1 MSSSGVPARKV
12 LFGKPQKENSGL
24 VVLMKREEL
33 FHLAAL
39 FIYILELSILD
50 RLPLIMRSI
59 SISTRQGNC
68 SPASPPDAGA
78 GAWTR
83 GDPSLTDLCAALG
96 TIFCQ
101 QDPAPNPLTMICKMM
116 RLPRNPIPRAET
128 VSVQKELP
136 RGVSNGA
143 YKTSSQVDESSPLVL
158 PHLAPGK
165 SFLRLTHSPG
175 PCICSQVSVPPN
187 KLLSPVCWGSVGL

>member
-50 RLPLIMRSI
+50 RLPLIMRRNI

-68 SPASPPDAGA
+68 SPSPPPDAETGV
-78 GAWTR
+78 WTR
-83 GDPSLTDLCAALG
+83 EEPSLTDLCAALG

-101 QDPAPNPLTMICKMM
+101 QDPAPNPLTMICKMI
-116 RLPRNPIPRAET
+116 RLQRNPIPRAET

-136 RGVSNGA
+136 RA
-143 YKTSSQVDESSPLVL
+143 YKTSSQVDQSSPLVL

-165 SFLRLTHSPG
+165 SFSETDALPPPLRLLTSY
-175 PCICSQVSVPPN
+175 SAT
-187 KLLSPVCWGSVGL
+187 